1 MRSNSNGRVVGQVF
15 NLTFI
20 SPQSS
25 ETQWNGGTLMK
36 ASEMIHSAALSWP
49 GVTAGSHRFGGTEYR
64 LGKRELG
71 HVHGDYLIDI
81 PFPKP
86 VAGLAEPHHV
96 LPQSGW
102 ISFYIKEPADIDQ
115 AIGLLRRSYDLA
127 VSRQAIGKSPA

>member
-1 MRSNSNGRVVGQVF
+1 
-15 NLTFI
+15 
-20 SPQSS
+20 
-25 ETQWNGGTLMK
+25 MK
-36 ASEMIHSAALSWP
+36 AAEVIHSAAMSWP

-86 VAGLAEPHHV
+86 VRNELVEAGLAEPHHV

-102 ISFYIKEPADIDQ
+102 ISFYIKAPADVERAID
-115 AIGLLRRSYDLA
+115 LLRRSYDLA
-127 VSRQAIGKSPA
+127 ISRKSSTK

>member
-1 MRSNSNGRVVGQVF
+1 MKGREALQQAAVG
-15 NLTFI
+15 
-20 SPQSS
+20 
-25 ETQWNGGTLMK
+25 GR
-36 ASEMIHSAALSWP
+36 
-49 GVTAGSHRFGGTEYR
+49 GVRAGPDRFGGTEYR

-86 VAGLAEPHHV
+86 VRNELVAAGLAEPHHV

-102 ISFYIKEPADIDQ
+102 ISFYLRDANDTER

-127 VSRQAIGKSPA
+127 ASQKSGVRGQKSAVRTTTDPA

>member
-1 MRSNSNGRVVGQVF
+1 
-15 NLTFI
+15 
-20 SPQSS
+20 
-25 ETQWNGGTLMK
+25 MK
-36 ASEMIHSAALSWP
+36 AHEAIHSAALSWP

-64 LGKRELG
+64 FGKRELG

-86 VAGLAEPHHV
+86 VRNELIEAGLAEPHHV

-102 ISFYIKEPADIDQ
+102 ISFYIKAPADIDR

-127 VSRQAIGKSPA
+127 VSRKSSTK

>member
-1 MRSNSNGRVVGQVF
+1 
-15 NLTFI
+15 
-20 SPQSS
+20 
-25 ETQWNGGTLMK
+25 MK

-49 GVTAGSHRFGGTEYR
+49 GVTAGSHRFGGTDYR

-86 VAGLAEPHHV
+86 VRNELVEAGLAEPHHV

>member
-1 MRSNSNGRVVGQVF
+1 V
-15 NLTFI
+15 
-20 SPQSS
+20 
-25 ETQWNGGTLMK
+25 K
-36 ASEMIHSAALSWP
+36 ASEAIHSAALSWP

-86 VAGLAEPHHV
+86 VRNELIGAGLAEPHHV
-96 LPQSGW
+96 LPESGW
-102 ISFYIKEPADIDQ
+102 ISFYMKEPTDVDR

-127 VSRQAIGKSPA
+127 VSQKSLRKSP